1 MVAVW
6 LSETWGLLGYI
17 NCSTT
22 LANNLKSGITG
33 MISGICII
41 GSLRKQ
47 NSNQMERLRM
57 K

>member
-1 MVAVW
+1 
-6 LSETWGLLGYI
+6 
-17 NCSTT
+17 
-22 LANNLKSGITG
+22 